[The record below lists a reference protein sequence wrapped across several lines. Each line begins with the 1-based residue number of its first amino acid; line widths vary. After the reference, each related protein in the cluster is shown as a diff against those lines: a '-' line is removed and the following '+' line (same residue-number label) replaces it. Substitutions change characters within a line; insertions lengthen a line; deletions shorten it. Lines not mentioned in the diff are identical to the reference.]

1 MMPGSF
7 QGRPAVSDFPGSP
20 TPPGSLVSAHQP
32 PCRSKKGC
40 RVPAPCSCGRSVPVL
55 VSGCWQCHP
64 DEPTLPLPWS
74 RVAPLHPGLL
84 VPDSRDLGSVHAS
97 VPHSSR
103 GKRAGFSL
111 GLGCMGRGWG
121 PSHLP
126 SLKMSTPFTWCVA
139 KATPLLSGH
148 KTPSVNRFLEGRLDD
163 TPDTMRQTQ
172 GLAVLSS
179 VCLSKLPNAWPFPD
193 SAREV
198 L

>member
-1 MMPGSF
+1 MCWSRDPVSPTDDASLMMPGSF

-126 SLKMSTPFTWCVA
+126 SLIKCLP
-139 KATPLLSGH
+139 PLPGALLKRPLFSQD
-148 KTPSVNRFLEGRLDD
+148 TRRL
-163 TPDTMRQTQ
+163 
-172 GLAVLSS
+172 L
-179 VCLSKLPNAWPFPD
+179 
-193 SAREV
+193 
-198 L
+198 